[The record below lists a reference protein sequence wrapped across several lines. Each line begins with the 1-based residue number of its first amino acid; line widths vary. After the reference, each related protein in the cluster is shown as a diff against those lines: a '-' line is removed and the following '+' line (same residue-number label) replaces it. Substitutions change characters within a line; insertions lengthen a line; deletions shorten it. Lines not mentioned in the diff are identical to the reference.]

1 MEVVSV
7 NVDREKA
14 AELYREYKAHR
25 HYSTPVDDEIR
36 RAYKEVAAGKVVIQA
51 LESIKQA
58 GLNGAGLPKL
68 AIARAD
74 LPVIC
79 FRSDVR
85 TQSGAFMSPR
95 QRRMYRAPKDSSTRI
110 TMPNGSFPG
119 IKDTWRHEAK
129 LPLIPVHLRPRTAL
143 DAYHILWEAEWE
155 PIPPHD
161 PYLLRR
167 IGQGD
172 LWLVVAAWDLTE
184 VERAALSTRVGV
196 Q

>member
-1 MEVVSV
+1 MQVSTV

-36 RAYKEVAAGKVVIQA
+36 RAYKEIAAGKVVIQA

-58 GLNGAGLPKL
+58 GLNSKGLPNL

-74 LPVIC
+74 LPMVC
-79 FRSDVR
+79 FQGNARQ
-85 TQSGAFMSPR
+85 QSGVFMSAHE
-95 QRRMYRAPKDSSTRI
+95 RRMYSARRDRSGRI
-110 TMPNGSFPG
+110 SMPPGSLPG
-119 IKDTWRHEAK
+119 IKDIWRSEAI
-129 LPLIPVHLRPRTAL
+129 LPLIPVHLRPRQAL
-143 DAYHILWEAEWE
+143 DSYYILWEAEWD
-155 PIPPHD
+155 PVPPKD

-167 IGQGD
+167 IGAAD

-184 VERAALSTRVGV
+184 VERAALSTRLQVN
-196 Q
+196 